1 MLYLSSV
8 SDVIGW
14 INTRVYDETG
24 DAEQAQGGCP
34 PVVDTNG
41 DGKITDWVGLNEE
54 LDPTRDTQLGH
65 WWYGIVPDPTVERV
79 VWAASGWSIPDGVP
93 GSIIRCHSEQPSR
106 NLQDGVLRARRSRI
120 RRRRSRATRREAS
133 ISPPTG
139 SSRPRCPAAATWRKC
154 DRSKCDVFD
163 GPTGDGQ
170 QCPQGWTLYAT
181 PGPTDGGGR

>member
-41 DGKITDWVGLNEE
+41 DGKITDWVGLNEKF
-54 LDPTRDTQLGH
+54 DPTRDTQLGH

-93 GSIIRCHSEQPSR
+93 GSIIRMSLGNNPPETCRTEYCEPPFENPKAPIQGYSPR
-106 NLQDGVLRARRSRI
+106 GVDI
-120 RRRRSRATRREAS
+120 T
-133 ISPPTG
+133 
-139 SSRPRCPAAATWRKC
+139 
-154 DRSKCDVFD
+154 
-163 GPTGDGQ
+163 
-170 QCPQGWTLYAT
+170 
-181 PGPTDGGGR
+181 TDGIV